1 MTYKLF
7 KEPSFSIVKSEFD
20 ENIGCLVDHAIDL
33 TNFNI
38 HSFDGI
44 GVTRSKLLTSEIPRE
59 DLQDQSLDSI
69 ANANGEWTAIA
80 DRASNGQMEYLFFA
94 DRFGYSPIFY
104 SVANKAQMVISS
116 SFQGVIAGLESI
128 NVTRSLDIVHYAA
141 LIGSNTPNFQN
152 TYSHSTM
159 ANEVKM
165 LPAENALLIDTR
177 GAHLINRDLLGNIQN
192 IRSYESAITL
202 GIEHSLDILRVASSI
217 PNVSRR
223 ITLTGGVDSRLCA
236 SLMVASGTIESFGV
250 STIDP
255 RTWKSPTGKE
265 TLTKDI
271 VVSNSIRDEYNL
283 SWWQMAPRQQV
294 SHGFMESL
302 TCFQSYR
309 SNLAFTFKPSSMH
322 TRFRDPVL
330 TVRGGGG
337 EIIRTDSSIE
347 KISIDFEATKSD
359 DENELLEESSWYA
372 ERFLSGSVLRGAL
385 RKLVVQSIAEDFP
398 TEYGSSFLE
407 RMSKM
412 YLDFRYRGHFGH
424 QRQTTSA
431 NDLILHPLSNP
442 YFLKASR
449 MLDFQDL
456 SNGEMVR
463 DIFNQT
469 APEML
474 DFPFI
479 TDQWTSLLQA
489 GARGPNDYGST
500 KWMDSLDSSVSRS
513 KAYFD
518 IGHEP
523 GERGEDSNFESRQA
537 CLEYIRFAFSRIEST
552 LDATNLPLIAEL
564 HGAVLSRVYAGKFID
579 GYVVAK
585 AASALDVFYPL
596 AVTGVKNA
604 FSCVS
609 ESKVRTEL
617 SQVPVVEINI
627 PHLPQDGYH
636 NAVFSGFKV
645 KLAKNEDGL
654 IATVRAAGYSGD
666 PVEFAYYLYKNGKRI
681 GVRWYSTSDTG
692 IFIGSDFSGGG
703 DFHVD
708 AFVRTREYEIR
719 VALISSNHIV
729 NR

>member
-7 KEPSFSIVKSEFD
+7 KEPSFSIVLAELD
-20 ENIGCLVDHAIDL
+20 ENISCLIDRAIDL

-44 GVTRSKLLTSEIPRE
+44 GVTRSKLLNSEIPRAE
-59 DLQDQSLDSI
+59 LQDQSLDSI

-80 DRASNGQMEYLFFA
+80 DRSSNGQMEYLFFA

-104 SVANKAQMVISS
+104 SVANDASMVISN
-116 SFQGVIAGLESI
+116 SFHGVIAGLDSI
-128 NVTRSLDIVHYAA
+128 NVTRSLDIIHYAA

-165 LPAENALLIDTR
+165 LPAENALLIDSR
-177 GAHLINRDLLGNIQN
+177 GAHLINRDLLGNIQD
-192 IRSYESAITL
+192 ISSYESAITL
-202 GIEHSLDILRVASSI
+202 GIENALDILRVVSSI
-217 PNVSRR
+217 PNISRR

-236 SLMVASGTIESFGV
+236 SLMVASGTIGSFGV

-283 SWWQMAPRQQV
+283 SWWQMVPRRQV

-309 SNLAFTFKPSSMH
+309 SNLAFTFKPSAMH
-322 TRFRDPVL
+322 TRFKDPVL

-337 EIIRTDSSIE
+337 EIIRTDASIE
-347 KISIDFEATKSD
+347 KISIDFEATKSN
-359 DENELLEESSWYA
+359 DENEQIEESTWYA

-398 TEYGSSFLE
+398 LEYGNSFLE

-431 NDLILHPLSNP
+431 NDLILHPLSSP

-456 SNGEMVR
+456 SNGKMVR

-474 DFPFI
+474 GFPFI

-489 GARGPNDYGST
+489 GSRGPNDYGSSE
-500 KWMDSLDSSVSRS
+500 WMNSLDSSVSRS
-513 KAYFD
+513 KANFD
-518 IGHEP
+518 IGYEP
-523 GERGEDSNFESRQA
+523 GDRGENSNFESRQA
-537 CLEYIRFAFSRIEST
+537 CIEYIRFAFSRIEST
-552 LDATNLPLIAEL
+552 LDATNRPLIAEV
-564 HGAVLSRVYAGKFID
+564 HRAVLSRVNERKFID

-585 AASALDVFYPL
+585 AASALDIFYPQ
-596 AVTGVKNA
+596 AVTGVKNS

-609 ESKVRTEL
+609 ELKVRTEL
-617 SQVPVVEINI
+617 PHVPVVEINI

-636 NAVFSGFKV
+636 NAVFSGFRV
-645 KLAKNEDGL
+645 KLVKNTDGL
-654 IATVRAAGYSGD
+654 MATVRAAGYSGD
-666 PVEFAYYLYKNGKRI
+666 PVEFAYYLYRNGKRV
-681 GVRWYSTSDTG
+681 GVHWYSTSETG
-692 IFIGSDFSGGG
+692 YFKGSDFSGGG
-703 DFHVD
+703 DFHVE
-708 AFVRTREYEIR
+708 AFVRTREDEVR

-729 NR
+729 S